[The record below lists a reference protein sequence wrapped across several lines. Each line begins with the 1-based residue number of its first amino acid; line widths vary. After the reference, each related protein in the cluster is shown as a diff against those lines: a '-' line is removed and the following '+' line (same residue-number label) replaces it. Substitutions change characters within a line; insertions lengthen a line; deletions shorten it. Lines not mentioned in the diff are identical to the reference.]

1 MMKAKMK
8 MKIVIING
16 QNHKGST
23 YNIGKNLAHKL
34 ANDDEIT
41 EFFLPRDLNHFCLGC
56 YSCMKN
62 LKKCPFYEEKMI
74 IADAIKEADLL
85 IFTSPN
91 YCMLP
96 SAPMKAFIDL
106 FYQYWIPHRPQAEMF
121 RKKAVVISTTAG
133 MGANKVC
140 SQLKRTL
147 AYWGVPYIKKYSA
160 CVQASNW
167 NDVSQNKKDK
177 IDKDITKIANKI
189 EKSKNGKPS
198 PYIRF
203 MFNMMALAKKNPN
216 DPEAE
221 HWQKQGWLDG
231 KKPWKD

>member
-1 MMKAKMK
+1 

-23 YNIGKNLAHKL
+23 YNIGIRLARKL
-34 ANDDEIT
+34 AGDEHIT

-56 YSCMKN
+56 YSCMKDMTICPYYDE
-62 LKKCPFYEEKMI
+62 KKT
-74 IADAIKEADLL
+74 IADAMENADLL

-96 SAPMKAFIDL
+96 SAPMKAFIDF
-106 FYQYWIPHRPQAEMF
+106 FYQYWIPHRPQANMF
-121 RKKAVVISTTAG
+121 KKKAVVISTTAG
-133 MGANKVC
+133 MGAGKVC
-140 SQLKRTL
+140 AQLKRTL
-147 AYWGVPYIKKYSA
+147 AYWGVPYIKKYAIS
-160 CVQASNW
+160 VQAMSW
-167 NDVSQNKKDK
+167 CEVDQKKKDE
-177 IDKDITKIANKI
+177 IDKDITSLAKKIK
-189 EKSKNGKPS
+189 KSKVGKPS

-203 MFNMMALAKKNPN
+203 MFNMMTLTKKNQN

-221 HWQKQGWLDG
+221 HWQKQGWLNG